1 MRPSRRP
8 SGASARKPGGVR
20 SRADWRGLVELAR
33 ACADDARDEAD
44 DGGREA
50 DAELRLATLGN
61 RVNGASTEVFARE
74 AGAATT
80 DAARAFV
87 LTAKAF
93 ARRETPGE
101 VRRRLADSVAD
112 LSTFLDQQLTWLADR
127 DFQRAHVG
135 RPEVWG

>member
-1 MRPSRRP
+1 MRASRRP
-8 SGASARKPGGVR
+8 SVASARKPGGVR
-20 SRADWRGLVELAR
+20 SRADWRGLVALAR
-33 ACADDARDEAD
+33 TCAAEAQDDSD
-44 DGGREA
+44 DGSSGEA
-50 DAELRLATLGN
+50 ALRLATLAN
-61 RVNGASTEVFARE
+61 RVNAASTEVFARE
-74 AGAATT
+74 AGATTT

-101 VRRRLADSVAD
+101 VRRRLAASVAD

>member
-1 MRPSRRP
+1 MRPHRRP
-8 SGASARKPGGVR
+8 SGATARKPAGVR

-33 ACADDARDEAD
+33 TCAAEAQDEGGDGSEGDAA
-44 DGGREA
+44 
-50 DAELRLATLGN
+50 LRLATLGN
-61 RVNGASTEVFARE
+61 RVNAASTEVFARE

-87 LTAKAF
+87 LTTKAF

-101 VRRRLADSVAD
+101 VRRRLAASVAD
-112 LSTFLDQQLTWLADR
+112 LSMFLDQQLTWLADR
-127 DFQRAHVG
+127 DFQRAHEG